1 MTFHQKPNLFV
12 TNVEIKVSNIENS
25 IRFYTE
31 IIGFRVLHQTVTTA
45 TLTVDGTQALLTLV
59 QPNEPIRPND
69 ARTGLYHFALLLP
82 KRSDLA
88 HIIAHFVN
96 NGVRFGAAD
105 HDISEALYLDDPDG
119 NGIEVYYDRPA
130 EQWTWDNERVH
141 MVTEYLNI
149 PAILEDTTSTWT
161 GLPEGTVMGHIHLS
175 VADLRAT
182 EQFYT
187 KGLQYNV
194 VARFGPQALFIST
207 GKYHHHIGLNTW
219 QSANAPK
226 LHENEVG
233 LSSFTVQLNDE
244 QQEKSLKASLQ
255 AIGAPI
261 VDIEDGFQTIDPSGN
276 VILLK
281 Y

>member
-12 TNVEIKVSNIENS
+12 TNVEIKVSNIERS

-31 IIGFRVLHQTVTTA
+31 IIGFHVLQQTA
-45 TLTVDGTQALLTLV
+45 TATTLTADGTHALLTLV
-59 QPNEPIRPND
+59 QPDEPVRPNG

-82 KRSDLA
+82 TRSDLA
-88 HIIAHFVN
+88 HILTHFAN

-105 HDISEALYLDDPDG
+105 HDVSEALYLDDPDG
-119 NGIEVYYDRPA
+119 NGIEIYYDRPA
-130 EQWTWDNERVH
+130 EQWTWDNTRVH
-141 MVTEYLNI
+141 MVTEHLNI
-149 PAILEDTTSTWT
+149 PSILQDTTDTWT

-194 VARFGPQALFIST
+194 VSRFGPQALFIST

-219 QSANAPK
+219 HSANAPK
-226 LHENEVG
+226 LHANEVG
-233 LSSFTVQLNDE
+233 LSNFTLQLDSERQE
-244 QQEKSLKASLQ
+244 QALKTSLQ
-255 AIGAPI
+255 AIGAP
-261 VDIEDGFQTIDPSGN
+261 VLEMEGGFQTIDPSGN